1 MFLLYIND
9 IKCGISSHLKL
20 FADDCIL
27 YRTINSQQDQLLLQH
42 DLNIILK
49 WTETWLMELNTSKC
63 VVLTCSRLT
72 SSSTFNYTI
81 RNYFLQR
88 VTQHPY
94 LGILLDSKM
103 SFTPHIN
110 QVISKATR
118 MLNFVK
124 RNLYRCSA
132 ETKCLAY
139 TSIVRPLLEY
149 GSAVWDP
156 YLQKEIQS
164 IEMVQRRAARWVKSD
179 YRYNSSVTSMLADL
193 QWPSLQHRRYVT
205 RLKVFYNIVYS
216 SSVLTVPNYF
226 TNTTYPTRHHHP
238 FHFEIPF
245 ARTDHYKFSY
255 YPKSIRDWNNLPTDT
270 IESQSLQVFLD
281 KL

>member
-1 MFLLYIND
+1 MQGTVLGPLMFLLYIND

-20 FADDCIL
+20 FSDDCIL
-27 YRTINSQQDQLLLQH
+27 YQTINSQQDQLLLQH
-42 DLNIILK
+42 ILNIILK

-124 RNLYRCSA
+124 RNLYRCST

-139 TSIVRPLLEY
+139 TSIVSQRPLLEY

-193 QWPSLQHRRYVT
+193 QWPSLQHR
-205 RLKVFYNIVYS
+205 
-216 SSVLTVPNYF
+216 
-226 TNTTYPTRHHHP
+226 
-238 FHFEIPF
+238 
-245 ARTDHYKFSY
+245 
-255 YPKSIRDWNNLPTDT
+255 
-270 IESQSLQVFLD
+270 
-281 KL
+281 

>member
-1 MFLLYIND
+1 MFPQGTVLGPLMFLLYIND
-9 IKCGISSHLKL
+9 IKCGTSSHLKL
-20 FADDCIL
+20 FADDCVL
-27 YRTINSQQDQLLLQH
+27 NRTINSQQDHLLLQH

-49 WTETWLMELNTSKC
+49 WTETWLMELNISKC
-63 VVLTCSRLT
+63 VVLTCNRLT

-124 RNLYRCSA
+124 RNLYRCCA

-149 GSAVWDP
+149 GSAVWDS

-164 IEMVQRRAARWVKSD
+164 IEILQRRTARWVKSD

-193 QWPSLQHRRYVT
+193 QWPSLQHQRYVT

-216 SSVLTVPNYF
+216 SSVLTVPNYSL
-226 TNTTYPTRHHHP
+226 TPHIPPTTTTP
-238 FHFEIPF
+238 
-245 ARTDHYKFSY
+245 
-255 YPKSIRDWNNLPTDT
+255 SILRFRLLEQIIINSAITPNLSVIGT
-270 IESQSLQVFLD
+270 IYQLTQ
-281 KL
+281 